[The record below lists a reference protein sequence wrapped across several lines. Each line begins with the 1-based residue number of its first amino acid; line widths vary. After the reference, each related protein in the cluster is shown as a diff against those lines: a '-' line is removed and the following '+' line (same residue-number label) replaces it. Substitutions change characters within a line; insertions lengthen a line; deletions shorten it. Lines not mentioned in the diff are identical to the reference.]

1 MRLRTATYEGSDNVE
16 AATRLLR
23 RTLHGPVHRP
33 GDVAY
38 GALRRPHSPAL
49 DPRPALVLEAYG
61 AADVRAAVV
70 AAREYDLPFAVQAT
84 GHGTHVACDG
94 GVLVRTGAM
103 ATVLVDPDRRVAHV
117 GAGARWADVLAAA
130 APFGLAPLSG
140 SDPSVGV
147 AGYTLGGGLGW
158 LARRHG
164 FAADSLLRAE
174 VVTAEG
180 RVVTAS
186 AGEHPD
192 LHWALRGGG
201 GGFGVVTAMEIA
213 LHPVDR
219 VYAGTAYFPI
229 DRAPDMLTRY
239 RDWIATAPDALSTAV
254 LVTRLGDERAL
265 ALRVTHAGPADE
277 AERLLAPLRAV
288 AGPALRDDL
297 RVTPFA
303 AAAMGGTAPRHL
315 DLFET
320 LPDGALEVLLA
331 AGEHATVEL
340 RHWGGALAAPRPDA
354 GPAGHRSTAL
364 SAIVDAPSR
373 DLAAALAP
381 YATGGSFLN
390 FLSDPART
398 ETAFTAP
405 NLRRLRDVKRAYD
418 PDEVFSVGHAVAPAG
433 ARAVDEARLRW

>member
-1 MRLRTATYEGSDNVE
+1 MRQRIGTAAYEGGDNV
-16 AATRLLR
+16 AAAARLLR
-23 RTLHGPVHRP
+23 RTLRGRLHRP
-33 GDVAY
+33 GDAAY
-38 GALRRPHSPAL
+38 DELRRPLAPAL
-49 DPRPALVLEAYG
+49 DPRPALVVEAYG

-70 AAREYDLPFAVQAT
+70 AAREYALPFAVQGT

-103 ATVLVDPDRRVAHV
+103 ATVLVDPDRGVAHV

-140 SDPSVGV
+140 SDPTVGV

-164 FAADSLLRAE
+164 LAADSLRRAE
-174 VVTAEG
+174 VVTADG
-180 RVVTAS
+180 GLVTAS
-186 AGEHPD
+186 PAEHAD
-192 LHWALRGGG
+192 LFWALRGGG

-219 VYAGTAYFPI
+219 VYAGTAYFAI
-229 DRAPDMLTRY
+229 ERAGDVLARY

-254 LVTRLGDERAL
+254 LLTRLDGERAL
-265 ALRVTHAGPADE
+265 ALRVMHAGDAPQ
-277 AERLLAPLRAV
+277 AERVLAPLRAV

-297 RVTPFA
+297 RVTRFA
-303 AAAMGGTAPRHL
+303 DAAMGGTAPRHL

-320 LPDGALEVLLA
+320 LPDGAIDALLA
-331 AGEHATVEL
+331 AGEHATVEV
-340 RHWGGALAAPRPDA
+340 RHWGGAIASHRDP
-354 GPAGHRSTAL
+354 GPAAHRATAL
-364 SAIVDAPSR
+364 SAIVDAPGP

-390 FLSDPART
+390 FLADPART
-398 ETAFTAP
+398 DHAFTAP
-405 NLRRLRDVKRAYD
+405 NLRRLREVKRAYD
-418 PDEVFSVGHAVAPAG
+418 PAEIFSVGHSVAPA
-433 ARAVDEARLRW
+433 AAVRLRW